1 VDWTGTLQQQH
12 VTFGNNVVGGQ
23 SGNPY
28 SASVA
33 QTPFLGFNGT
43 TIVTNGILN
52 TWTYGQNNTVG
63 SPGILADTAHGFN
76 PATAFL
82 NADGVSAVL
91 SFLNNEADTK
101 VISTPRTVTLDN
113 EMATLAVTTAEPIFQ
128 VTPST
133 ANTPGSA
140 TVVYTNVGTILQVT
154 PRISANNTIAL
165 RVTPE
170 VSDDGGQRSQTLNGA
185 TYTAD
190 FFDIRR
196 IQTQVLIPSGNTLV
210 MGGLVSDQQSQGYTK
225 VPGLGDIPLLGNL
238 FRSSNKSQNKRNLLI
253 FITPTIV
260 QDEDFQPTSTT
271 FLKTKSSDGKDE
283 DFGAWDSGKP
293 QDWST
298 LFHKQKQTAETDT
311 DSSGN

>member
-1 VDWTGTLQQQH
+1 M
-12 VTFGNNVVGGQ
+12 
-23 SGNPY
+23 
-28 SASVA
+28 A
-33 QTPFLGFNGT
+33 
-43 TIVTNGILN
+43 
-52 TWTYGQNNTVG
+52 
-63 SPGILADTAHGFN
+63 
-76 PATAFL
+76 
-82 NADGVSAVL
+82 

-113 EMATLAVTTAEPIFQ
+113 EMATLAVTTAEPIFE

-140 TVVYTNVGTILQVT
+140 QVVYTNVGTILQVT

-165 RVTPE
+165 KVIPE
-170 VSDDGGQRSQTLNGA
+170 VSDDGGQRSQTVGGL

-225 VPGLGDIPLLGNL
+225 VPGFGDIPVLGNL

-260 QDEDFQPTSTT
+260 ENEDFQPTESS
-271 FLKTKSSDGKDE
+271 FLKNKVGADMDKDE
-283 DFGAWDSGKP
+283 FGAWDSGKP
-293 QDWST
+293 QDWSK
-298 LFHKQKQTAETDT
+298 LFHKQKQTAETDM
-311 DSSGN
+311 DSGN